1 MSATTSRVARVNVI
15 MGVTELIMEDGLVML
30 VDHTCSIQELKDDA
44 SLVQRVVGSEV
55 TYELTGK
62 VALDRPVGRVTG
74 LRSAVN
80 A

>member
-15 MGVTELIMEDGLVML
+15 MGVTELIMVSGLAML
-30 VDHTCSIQELKDDA
+30 VDHTCSIPELKDDA
-44 SLVQRVVGSEV
+44 SLVQRVQGGEV
-55 TYELTGK
+55 TYELTDK
-62 VALDRPVGRVTG
+62 VVQGRPVGKVTG